1 MDSADIKVVLLGEVN
16 AGKTSV
22 FIRFFENT
30 WNRQY
35 NKSVSKVT
43 PSVKVICFSTL
54 YISIIFFQTL
64 LSFFYLFQSLLILIK
79 TLWIT
84 IENR

>member
-30 WNRQY
+30 WNRLY

-43 PSVKVICFSTL
+43 PSVKIIHFSIL
-54 YISIIFFQTL
+54 YFQLFFSKLYL
-64 LSFFYLFQSLLILIK
+64 LFYIYLIASHYYKNIV
-79 TLWIT
+79 
-84 IENR
+84 NYY